1 MSSYNSY
8 TTALSKIIKERVV
21 GRDKEIDVII
31 SALASGKHILL
42 EGPPGTS
49 KTTILRVIRDALD
62 MPVFFVTGNSD
73 LTATKLIGH
82 YDPPRVL
89 SEGYKKE
96 NFISGPL
103 VKAMEEGGILYI
115 EEFNRIPEDALNTL
129 ITAMSEGELAVPRL
143 GTIKAK
149 EGFRIVAAMN
159 PYDDIGV
166 GRLSRA
172 ILDRFCSVKLGY
184 QPKDEEIE
192 IVKIRTNCQDTWLV
206 EFAVEVVRRTRKHP
220 DLKMGASVR
229 GAIDMVMLAQNLEH
243 LGYMGLEALKNSA
256 VTALRSK
263 VWLRELAEKDV
274 DEIITD
280 LVLQVF
286 FEKTGIKARKEGKGG
301 GKEIEI
307 DWLELKNLGMRS
319 RRELIQ
325 AIKRIEDE
333 ITHAVLEG
341 NRDAMEIARI
351 AWDKLSDEARK
362 KMTPY
367 LARVLVKKAREVF
380 VRGLKWKTKVGEYAF
395 DSDEICLD
403 TTIEES
409 GIKIITGILEY
420 SDVRVFK
427 KDKTRK
433 SIVIMLDKSGSM
445 IGEKIFLAA
454 MVTASIALGVRDHEY
469 AILAFDEGVEYIKR
483 IDEIKSIDEIVE
495 KILLLKPYGCTDIA
509 FALKKGFEEL
519 MTSKGKDRVGI
530 ILTDG
535 LYNTGEN
542 PEKAARQFPRLV
554 VLCPPKG
561 NFDTCEKLAKLGRGE
576 AFKLDDSLGY
586 ISI

>member
-1 MSSYNSY
+1 
-8 TTALSKIIKERVV
+8 
-21 GRDKEIDVII
+21 
-31 SALASGKHILL
+31 
-42 EGPPGTS
+42 
-49 KTTILRVIRDALD
+49 
-62 MPVFFVTGNSD
+62 
-73 LTATKLIGH
+73 
-82 YDPPRVL
+82 
-89 SEGYKKE
+89 
-96 NFISGPL
+96 
-103 VKAMEEGGILYI
+103 
-115 EEFNRIPEDALNTL
+115 
-129 ITAMSEGELAVPRL
+129 MSEGELAVPRL

-172 ILDRFCSVKLGY
+172 ILDRFCSVKLDY
-184 QPKDEEIE
+184 QSKDEEVK
-192 IVKIRTNCQDTWLV
+192 IVKIRTNCSDAWLV
-206 EFAVEVVRRTRKHP
+206 EFAVEVVGRTREHP

-229 GAIDMVMLAQNLEH
+229 GAIDMVMLAQNLER
-243 LGYMGLEALKNSA
+243 LGYVGLEALKNSA
-256 VTALRSK
+256 VTALRNK
-263 VWLRELAEKDV
+263 VWLREMAEKDV
-274 DEIITD
+274 DEIIID
-280 LVLQVF
+280 LVLEVF
-286 FEKTGIKARKEGKGG
+286 FEKTGIKARKEGKEEGE
-301 GKEIEI
+301 GKQIEI
-307 DWLELKNLGMRS
+307 DWLELKNLGLRS

-333 ITHAVLEG
+333 MTYAVLEG
-341 NRDAMEIARI
+341 NRDAMEIAKI

-362 KMTPY
+362 KMAPY
-367 LARVLVKKAREVF
+367 LARVLVKKAKDVF
-380 VRGLKWKTKVGEYAF
+380 VKGLKWKTKVGEYTF

-409 GIKIITGILEY
+409 GIKIMTGVLEY
-420 SDVRVFK
+420 SDIQVFK
-427 KDKTRK
+427 KDRARK

-454 MVTASIALGVRDHEY
+454 IVAASIALGVKDHEY
-469 AILAFDEGVEYIKR
+469 AILAFDEDVEYIKR
-483 IDEIKSIDEIVE
+483 VGETKSVDEIVE

-509 FALKKGFEEL
+509 RVLKKGFEEL
-519 MTSKGKDRVGI
+519 MASKGKDRVGV

-542 PEKAARQFPRLV
+542 PEEAAKQFPRLV

-576 AFKLDDSLGY
+576 ALKLDDRLGY

>member
-1 MSSYNSY
+1 MNPY
-8 TTALSKIIKERVV
+8 TAKLSKIIKDRVV
-21 GRDKEIDVII
+21 GRSREIDTII
-31 SALASGKHILL
+31 SALASGKHVLL

-49 KTTILRVIRDALD
+49 KTTILRVIRDVLD

-82 YDPPRVL
+82 FDPPRVL

-115 EEFNRIPEDALNTL
+115 EEFNRIPEDALNAL
-129 ITAMSEGELAVPRL
+129 ITAMSERELAVPRL

-172 ILDRFCSVKLGY
+172 ILDRFCSVKLEY
-184 QPKDEEIE
+184 QSKDEEVE
-192 IVKIRTNCQDTWLV
+192 IVKMRTNCPDAWLI
-206 EFAVEVVRRTRKHP
+206 EFAVEVVRRTREHP

-229 GAIDMVMLAQNLEH
+229 GAIDMVMIVQNLER
-243 LGYMGLEALKNSA
+243 LGYVGLEALKNSA

-263 VWLRELAEKDV
+263 VWLREMAEKDV

-286 FEKTGIKARKEGKGG
+286 FEKTGIKGRKPEREG
-301 GKEIEI
+301 GKEREIEI
-307 DWLELKNLGMRS
+307 DWSELKKLGMRS

-325 AIKRIEDE
+325 AIKRVEDE
-333 ITHAVLEG
+333 VTHAVLEG

-362 KMTPY
+362 KMAPY
-367 LARVLVKKAREVF
+367 LARVLVKKAREIF

-420 SDVRVFK
+420 SDIQVFK
-427 KDKTRK
+427 KDKARK

-454 MVTASIALGVRDHEY
+454 MVAASIALGVKDHEY

-483 IDEIKSIDEIVE
+483 VGETKSVDEIVE

-509 FALKKGFEEL
+509 LALKKGFEEL
-519 MTSKGKDRVGI
+519 TASKGKDRVGV

-542 PEKAARQFPRLV
+542 PEGVARQFPRLV

-576 AFKLDDSLGY
+576 ALKLDDRLGY